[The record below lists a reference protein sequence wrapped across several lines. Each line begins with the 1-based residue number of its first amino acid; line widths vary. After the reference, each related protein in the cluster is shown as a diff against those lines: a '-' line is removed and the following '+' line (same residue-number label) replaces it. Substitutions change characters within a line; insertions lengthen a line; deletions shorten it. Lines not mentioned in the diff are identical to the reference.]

1 MKLIAPVAAIHT
13 AAVLAGAAMTAR
25 SQPAEEIA
33 AYRPPVLASR
43 TSIAP
48 PAIPEPPSLPEGA
61 DLLPPIR
68 FTATTTWSGPQGRRT
83 TSQQVTRTVDRIHLL
98 LLGTDKEWLFER
110 NPIDRRRVS
119 GYLIDHGARQI
130 LMHQESDLRN
140 EQQLRGW
147 ADALMM
153 RFDPSVLAR
162 LRRTGQQD
170 SAFGAASTRYVAA
183 DITADGVVEVWWS
196 DALLLPLRLQVRQ
209 RDVLVTSVLSQLE
222 TPASQTLL
230 ADPRGRLTGYE
241 VLEVADSRE
250 RRH

>member
-1 MKLIAPVAAIHT
+1 MKLIAPVAAILT
-13 AAVLAGAAMTAR
+13 AGVLAGAAMTVR

-33 AYRPPVLASR
+33 AYRPPVLPSR

-153 RFDPSVLAR
+153 RFDPAVLAR
-162 LRRTGQQD
+162 LRRTDQQD
-170 SAFGAASTRYVAA
+170 SAFGAAFTRYVAG
-183 DITADGVVEVWWS
+183 DIKADGVVDVWWS

-222 TPASQTLL
+222 TPAALTML
-230 ADPRGRLTGYE
+230 ADPRGRLTDYE